1 MLRLVPDPLPTPTP
15 GSCPVPCSEQLSWG
29 REGSPG
35 RLQPSSCVLLEIT
48 FSGHP
53 SIQTFLKV
61 LPPTHIPRCS
71 RLLLA
76 VFLPIFTRVQAILS
90 TWDNP
95 LLPPTTQITH
105 KLSDLPRPRCSPRCV
120 PLVTYTKP
128 PCGGSRHT
136 DSKAPHTHDFLCWP
150 RVRKG
155 CFSSN
160 APGI

>member
-95 LLPPTTQITH
+95 PPPTRYPDHTQIVRPSPS
-105 KLSDLPRPRCSPRCV
+105 KVLPQVCSASDLHKTS
-120 PLVTYTKP
+120 
-128 PCGGSRHT
+128 
-136 DSKAPHTHDFLCWP
+136 
-150 RVRKG
+150 VRWL
-155 CFSSN
+155 S
-160 APGI
+160 AH